1 MTQSLPPPKDY
12 PLVHSSLNPQLHF
25 SAPASP
31 PENVDLVLG
40 ATKKITLHCYD
51 KLTNITY
58 LIIIFEDP
66 YPHVKIN

>member
-12 PLVHSSLNPQLHF
+12 PLVQSSLNPQLHF

-51 KLTNITY
+51 KLTNIT
-58 LIIIFEDP
+58 LNHF
-66 YPHVKIN
+66 